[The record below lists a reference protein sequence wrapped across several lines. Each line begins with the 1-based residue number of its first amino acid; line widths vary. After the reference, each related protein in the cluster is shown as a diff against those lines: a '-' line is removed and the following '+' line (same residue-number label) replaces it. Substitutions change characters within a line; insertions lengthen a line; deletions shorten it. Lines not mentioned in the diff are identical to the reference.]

1 MALNPTNA
9 MTLSHTQLLMLWGPP
24 GIKLVHC
31 YFISVIWLLLWI
43 VMWIS
48 GVQDG
53 HNPQVE
59 RTAGLGVKQEHK
71 GRQLWAGLG
80 SGTGQVVGEPHG
92 REK

>member
-1 MALNPTNA
+1 
-9 MTLSHTQLLMLWGPP
+9 
-24 GIKLVHC
+24 
-31 YFISVIWLLLWI
+31 
-43 VMWIS
+43 MWIS

-59 RTAGLGVKQEHK
+59 RPAGLGVKQGRK

>member
-1 MALNPTNA
+1 
-9 MTLSHTQLLMLWGPP
+9 
-24 GIKLVHC
+24 
-31 YFISVIWLLLWI
+31 
-43 VMWIS
+43 MWIS

-71 GRQLWAGLG
+71 GQLWAGLG
-80 SGTGQVVGEPHG
+80 SGTGQVIGKPHG